1 MQYIAPLI
9 QTVLWVL
16 LIGGIV
22 WRFHAPIYGL
32 LTALQRR
39 IESGSNIKAG
49 PFELSEQIRP
59 QGVAQQVER
68 AQAEVNGLL
77 QDQSE
82 EIPELQHPSMEV
94 KTSYIE
100 AEDLALR
107 ALQLKYGKPIN
118 RQVTFGPDFA
128 ADGAF
133 TVEGKLNLVEVKHFM
148 RSKRA
153 LPTIRRTLE
162 SIQEFLSGKNW
173 RNVNVVLAV
182 VLHYAG
188 DLDETRR
195 QLSALKDDF
204 DFSIDLHCY
213 SLDDLK
219 SRFGL

>member
-9 QTVLWVL
+9 QTVLWVG
-16 LIGGIV
+16 LIVGIV

-49 PFELSEQIRP
+49 PFELSEQIHP

-68 AQAEVNGLL
+68 AQAEVNELL
-77 QDQSE
+77 QGQSA
-82 EIPELQHPSMEV
+82 EIPELQHPATEV

-118 RQVTFGPDFA
+118 RQVAFGPDFA

-133 TVEGKLNLVEVKHFM
+133 TVEGQLNLVEVKHFM
-148 RSKRA
+148 RSNRA
-153 LPTIRRTLE
+153 LPNVRRTLE
-162 SIQEFLSGKNW
+162 SIQEFLRGKKW
-173 RNVNVVLAV
+173 GNVNVVLAV

-188 DLDETRR
+188 DVDKTRR
-195 QLSALKDDF
+195 QLSALKDEF

-219 SRFGL
+219 SHFAL